1 MTASMLPAEIW
12 LHICR
17 QLCVHCDHEKM
28 PDFSFPEPDFNLRPL
43 PKTKSDY
50 QHGTSA
56 LAALSL
62 TSRWMRDLSQPT
74 LHHCFY
80 DYPHENKTS
89 KFLRTLISQPR
100 LANSVRVLALPKWGD
115 RGYEY
120 NVRSEIETWNEL
132 GNRLGIS
139 SPRWIN
145 RLLADDSAIF
155 VPAFERP
162 VRGPG
167 EEDTSMPPDVKLLAF
182 DGLGANTPI
191 HIHLTGR
198 TLNFFRDLSLWKQ
211 YLLIGLCSKRL
222 THLAVSSIYN
232 PVQDNGQLF
241 ADLLGPSQPLQ
252 GPFDFPNLRVFSC
265 QTAFFEDDFPS
276 FFSLA
281 PRLNRVAMGSIH
293 WPRLALA
300 RLTAPTPLNNVR
312 SLSLAC
318 NPHNFVDVLK
328 LCGGVEDLEFHID
341 IRRPYSSS
349 VPIPDPWPASI
360 KQDIRRLCWSTTM
373 FTGYDL
379 LSREGSKL
387 FPPLQE
393 FRNLEILEMDR
404 SLLERWLRLAQG
416 LDPYELD
423 GIYPGLAD
431 FLPPSIRILHFSFG
445 RPYTLSWSLL
455 ILELESLAAAKMT
468 FLPMLSIIQIDEY
481 MQHTE
486 QKPVSQVMRILG
498 VVKAMKHAG
507 IELRFGLEPTFLDL
521 LPGQGMRS
529 PLPGSLN
536 GPYEHFSARLPR
548 EHFFLQK

>member
-43 PKTKSDY
+43 QPKKSDY

-62 TSRWMRDLSQPT
+62 TSRWMRDLSQPI

-89 KFLRTLISQPR
+89 KFLRTLICQPR
-100 LANSVRVLALPKWGD
+100 LANSVRVLALPQWVD

-120 NVRSEIETWNEL
+120 NTRSEIETWNEL
-132 GNRLGIS
+132 GTRLGIP

-145 RLLADDSAIF
+145 RLLVD
-155 VPAFERP
+155 ERP
-162 VRGPG
+162 MVVPESMRPVFRPG
-167 EEDTSMPPDVKLLAF
+167 EEDTSMPLDVRLLAF
-182 DGLGANTPI
+182 DGVGENARI
-191 HIHLTGR
+191 HIYLTGS
-198 TLNFFRDLSLWKQ
+198 TLVFFRDLSLWKQ
-211 YLLIGLCSKRL
+211 HLLIGLCSKRL

-232 PVQDNGQLF
+232 PVQDNGALF

-252 GPFDFPNLRVFSC
+252 GPFAFPNLRVFSC
-265 QTAFFEDDFPS
+265 QTASFEDDFPS

-300 RLTAPTPLNNVR
+300 RLTAPTPLNNIR

-341 IRRPYSSS
+341 IRRLYSSS
-349 VPIPDPWPASI
+349 ILIPDPWPASI
-360 KQDIRRLCWSTTM
+360 KQQIRRLCWSTTE

-393 FRNLEILEMDR
+393 FRNLEILEMNR
-404 SLLERWLRLAQG
+404 SLLEIGLRLAQG
-416 LDPYELD
+416 LDPYERD
-423 GIYPGLAD
+423 GVYPRLPD
-431 FLPPSIRILHFSFG
+431 FLPSSIRILHLSFG

-481 MQHTE
+481 VHMTV
-486 QKPVSQVMRILG
+486 KPVSQVMGILG

-507 IELRFGLEPTFLDL
+507 IELRFGLEPIFLDL

-536 GPYEHFSARLPR
+536 GPYEHFSARLQR
-548 EHFFLQK
+548 EHFFL